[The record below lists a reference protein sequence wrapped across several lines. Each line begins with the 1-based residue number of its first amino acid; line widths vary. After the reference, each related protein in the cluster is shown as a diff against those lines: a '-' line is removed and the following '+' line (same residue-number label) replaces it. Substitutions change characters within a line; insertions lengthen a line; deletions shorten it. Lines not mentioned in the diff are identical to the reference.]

1 MLSGCANKTGDQ
13 SNKIPSGPVDVW
25 LIPMEGVAAEYVS
38 SVQDRLTRE
47 TGLTVRATVEAGKSP
62 DMYNTASRQIVSEK
76 IVEAYKDM
84 PERLKPSTPKT
95 AYIILTADDL
105 NQEDRK
111 LRFVFMTTFP
121 AQRMGV
127 ISMARMKDNLNGA
140 LVVPTRTKERL
151 YKMAKKAVGILY
163 YGYSRS
169 SDRHSVMFS
178 PVMGLEDLDQV
189 GTDWK

>member
-1 MLSGCANKTGDQ
+1 
-13 SNKIPSGPVDVW
+13 
-25 LIPMEGVAAEYVS
+25 MEGVAAEYVS